1 MAKIVFRLN
10 HVPEEEAAQ
19 VRDLLSDNHIEFY
32 ETNAGRWGF
41 SVAAIW
47 LKNDDDFTR
56 ARELI
61 DAFQLQH
68 TAKMRDEFEQ
78 AKREGRIPTFWQLL
92 SSNPI
97 AFVLYWLLILGI
109 VAVTLIP
116 VYTFFND

>member
-10 HVPEEEAAQ
+10 HVPETEATL
-19 VRDLLSDNHIEFY
+19 VRDLLTEHDIEFY

-47 LKNDDDFTR
+47 LKNDDDFER
-56 ARELI
+56 ARALI
-61 DAFQLQH
+61 DDFQQTH
-68 TAKMRDEFEQ
+68 SVKMRDEFEQ

-92 SSNPI
+92 ASNPI
-97 AFVLYWLLILGI
+97 AFIMYWVLILGI

-116 VYTFFND
+116 IYTFFND